1 MFIKLAQKFHKTGGI
16 VMKNEADVV
25 IVSACRTA
33 IGKFGGIFKDFR
45 ASQLASHVLNEVV
58 NRVNLE
64 KSLVDDIILGDC
76 IQHPAEANTAR
87 TAALLAGFPVE
98 VPACT
103 IQRQCSSAMQ
113 AVELGYLKIKN
124 NDADI
129 VIAGGVESMSS
140 AYYYVDGARW
150 GMRLRHGEFTDA
162 MWELLHSGSRLL
174 GDPIIMG
181 QTAENLAQM
190 YNISRE
196 EQDEVA
202 LRSHNNAEKAI
213 KENKFKDEITPITIE
228 KKGKKLVL
236 DTDEHVRFG
245 ITLDDLKKLKPVF
258 KKDGTVTA
266 GNSSGLN
273 DGAAAILL
281 MSRKKAEELGLKPL
295 AKIIG
300 FAVAGV
306 DPKIMGYGPVPATKK
321 LLKKTKLDLDQIG
334 LIELNEAFAAQ
345 YLACEK
351 KLGINREITNV
362 NGSGIGLGHPVGCT
376 GARIIVSLMYEMKK
390 RDVELGL
397 ATLCVGGG
405 MGMATIIENED

>member
-1 MFIKLAQKFHKTGGI
+1 
-16 VMKNEADVV
+16 MKKETDVV

-33 IGKFGGIFKDFR
+33 IGRFGGMFKDLR
-45 ASQLASHVLNEVV
+45 ASQLASYVLEDVV
-58 NRVNLE
+58 KRVKLD
-64 KSLVDDIILGDC
+64 KGMVDDIILGDC

-87 TAALLAGFPVE
+87 TAALLANFPVE

-113 AVELGYLKIKN
+113 AVELGYLKILSG
-124 NDADI
+124 DAEI

-150 GMRLRHGEFTDA
+150 GLRLQHGEFTDS
-162 MWELLHSGSRLL
+162 MWELLHSGSRIL
-174 GDPIIMG
+174 GEPMIMG

-196 EQDEVA
+196 EQDEIA

-213 KENKFKDEITPITIE
+213 KEGKFKDEIVPVVIE
-228 KKGKKLVL
+228 KRGEKVVL
-236 DTDEHVRFG
+236 DSDEHVRYG
-245 ITLDDLKKLKPVF
+245 LKIEDLKKLKPVF

-273 DGAAAILL
+273 DGACAVLL
-281 MSRKKAEELGLKPL
+281 MSRKKAKDMGLKPL
-295 AKIIG
+295 AKIKG

-306 DPKIMGYGPVPATKK
+306 DPKIMGFGPVPATQK
-321 LLKKTKLDLDQIG
+321 LLKKLNLSLNDIG
-334 LIELNEAFAAQ
+334 LVELNEAFAAQ

-351 KLGINREITNV
+351 NLGLNREITNV

-376 GARIIVSLMYEMKK
+376 GARIIVSLMYEMK
-390 RDVELGL
+390 RRGVELGL

-405 MGMATIIENED
+405 MGMAAVIENED